1 VSGPRRGLSWQQV
14 ERCYVDHAVA
24 VRTTL
29 RCGAVN
35 VGDFDDRD
43 MVTWA
48 AAESRRLLQPI
59 PKRWAHVS
67 GVVRQA
73 ARVASTLPASERS
86 WLVAAAYLHDIGWA
100 PVLIDTGFH
109 PLDGARWLRAQGR
122 ERLAGLV
129 AYHSGAEYE
138 AELRGLA
145 AELRDFAN
153 EASDVSE
160 CLTYSDIKTG
170 ADGSCVTLDQR
181 HADVVKRYGASD
193 PVTLAMERSLPSF
206 RAIVRSV
213 ELRMEG
219 RR

>member
-1 VSGPRRGLSWQQV
+1 MEVGP
-14 ERCYVDHAVA
+14 YF
-24 VRTTL
+24 
-29 RCGAVN
+29 N
-35 VGDFDDRD
+35 DRD

-48 AAESRRLLQPI
+48 AAESRRLLLPI

-109 PLDGARWLRAQGR
+109 PLDGARWLREQGR

-129 AYHSGAEYE
+129 AHHSGAEYE

-145 AELRDFAN
+145 AELRDFTN

-181 HADVVKRYGASD
+181 HADVVKRYGAND

-206 RAIVRSV
+206 RAIVRNV